1 MGEAAGVL
9 DRDGGLPERCQLL
22 VAGAAN
28 GSAESCFPGK
38 ATIHPLIAFTGR
50 LLGRFLK

>member
-9 DRDGGLPERCQLL
+9 DRDGGLPERCQPL
-22 VAGAAN
+22 VAGAEN

-38 ATIHPLIAFTGR
+38 ATIHPLTALTGR
-50 LLGRFLK
+50 LLGRVLK